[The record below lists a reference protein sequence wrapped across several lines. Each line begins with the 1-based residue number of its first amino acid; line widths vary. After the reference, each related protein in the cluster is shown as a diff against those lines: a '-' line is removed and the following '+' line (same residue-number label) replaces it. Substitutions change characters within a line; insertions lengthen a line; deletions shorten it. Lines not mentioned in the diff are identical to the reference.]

1 VFKEEFYILSKIRE
15 IFLSGPTSG
24 LRLSSYLASTKNIK
38 YCKSLNSWQFH
49 SSSVVKL
56 KPLINYLLR
65 NGLKTK
71 KSLAFTQWCKI
82 HQLVD
87 NKEHLTVIGF
97 FFLFLKIEVLRQKK
111 INNYN
116 MFTN

>member
-1 VFKEEFYILSKIRE
+1 MRKALYSL
-15 IFLSGPTSG
+15 
-24 LRLSSYLASTKNIK
+24 YKNIK
-38 YCKSLNSWQFH
+38 YNKDLDGLIFSCSN
-49 SSSVVKL
+49 VTKL
-56 KPLINYLLR
+56 KLIINYLDR
-65 NGLKTK
+65 YNLKTK

-87 NKEHLTVIGF
+87 NKEHLTVIG
-97 FFLFLKIEVLRQKK
+97 LEKIDLLTKK

>member
-1 VFKEEFYILSKIRE
+1 LSKIRD
-15 IFLSGPTSG
+15 ILLSGPISG
-24 LRLSSYLASTKNIK
+24 TCLRLSSDLASTKKIK
-38 YCKSLNSWQFH
+38 YCKSLNSWQFN

-71 KSLAFTQWCKI
+71 NSLAFTQWCQI

-87 NKEHLTVIGF
+87 NKEHLTVIG
-97 FFLFLKIEVLRQKK
+97 LEKIDLLTKK

>member
-15 IFLSGPTSG
+15 ILLSGPTSG

-56 KPLINYLLR
+56 KPLR
-65 NGLKTK
+65 NFRYGLKTK

-87 NKEHLTVIGF
+87 NKEHLTVIG
-97 FFLFLKIEVLRQKK
+97 LEKIDLLIIK
-111 INNYN
+111 N
-116 MFTN
+116 